1 MDAAE
6 GLFIKNGVAAT
17 SIDDIVA
24 LADVAKGTFYL
35 HFASKDRLLA
45 ALQQRFVA
53 RIHEGLVRALSRCR
67 ADDWVGRLDTWVEI
81 SIARYLDHADL
92 HHVVFHEFTSDPAE
106 PAHDNRVVEELA
118 HLLDGGV
125 QAGALRAEDT
135 LVTATMLFHALH
147 GLVHDSATGKRPNR
161 QRLIQCAKEFFRR
174 AVAA

>member
-45 ALQQRFVA
+45 AMQQRFVA
-53 RIHEGLVRALSRCR
+53 RVHESLVRALSRCR
-67 ADDWVGRLDTWVEI
+67 EDDWAGRLDTWVET
-81 SIARYLDHADL
+81 SITRYLDDADL
-92 HHVVFHEFTSDPAE
+92 HHVVFHEFTSDPLA

-118 HLLDGGV
+118 RLLDAGV
-125 QAGALRAEDT
+125 QAGAFRAEDAF
-135 LVTATMLFHALH
+135 VTATMLFHALH

-161 QRLIQCAKEFFRR
+161 QRLIQCGKDFFRR

>member
-24 LADVAKGTFYL
+24 RADVAKGTFYL

-53 RIHEGLVRALSRCR
+53 RVHESLVRAMDRCR
-67 ADDWVGRLDTWVEI
+67 EDDWVGRLDTWVET
-81 SIARYLDHADL
+81 SIGGYLDDADL
-92 HHVVFHEFTSDPAE
+92 HHVVFQEFTSDPKE

-118 HLLDGGV
+118 RLLDAGV
-125 QAGALRAEDT
+125 QGGAFKAEDA

-147 GLVHDSATGKRPNR
+147 GLVHDSATGRRANR
-161 QRLIQCAKEFFRR
+161 QRLIQCGKEFSRR
-174 AVAA
+174 AVDA